1 MDGARVLLPGEDPWP
16 LRAEVTDD
24 SVFTRGGEMTVVCT
38 STADKKCFDRWLRA
52 NAACKGVWE
61 VEPSVDRPRSIETP
75 QPSVRHDMLGK
86 GVRDRWRGSAS
97 ATGGPEEPRNRFLTR
112 STTVGSSASAD
123 RSLEDT
129 STPNKSSS
137 SSPDDCSGE
146 PRAGSSTEEAPASCS
161 NSSGPSA

>member
-1 MDGARVLLPGEDPWP
+1 MDGARVLFPGDEPWP

-24 SVFTRGGEMTVVCT
+24 SVFTRGGEITVVCT

-52 NAACKGVWE
+52 KAAWRGVWE

-75 QPSVRHDMLGK
+75 HPSVRHDIDGN
-86 GVRDRWRGSAS
+86 GVRDRWRGKAS
-97 ATGGPEEPRNRFLTR
+97 ATGGPEEPRNKFLTR
-112 STTVGSSASAD
+112 STTVGSSLCDSKSD
-123 RSLEDT
+123 ELT

-146 PRAGSSTEEAPASCS
+146 PRAGNSTEEAPASCS
-161 NSSGPSA
+161 SSSGPSA